1 MANRP
6 PQRAQR
12 RPDGDAILVPPR
24 GVAHELGATGGPP
37 VQAAASAEVRAV
49 PASRE
54 RFLDLLAGLRAQGG
68 LALTDE
74 AAILREYD
82 LLLAELDRDK
92 ARLEVE
98 FRERTARD
106 GDEAGKLWL
115 AAAAEAL
122 GRRQGERMRH
132 LLQTIPALSQSPSQ
146 V

>member
-12 RPDGDAILVPPR
+12 RPDGDAILVPR